1 MCEAKSVALALKVL
15 SESNAPMELYVTEQD
30 IREAKK
36 RLDEI
41 NKRIIWAERNLEK
54 INREAEEKTSAV
66 KDLLKETKEYIERF
80 EESITQM
87 ETPEARDALKT
98 AQVFINSV
106 NVDTKYDNTAFIVV
120 LASLLTGTPVDALTE
135 LKKINHKLFERI
147 KEQSSFT
154 GLSLAG
160 RRVRRRL

>member
-15 SESNAPMELYVTEQD
+15 SESDAPMELYVTEQD

-41 NKRIIWAERNLEK
+41 NKRIFRAERNLEE
-54 INREAEEKTSAV
+54 INRVAEEKASAV

-106 NVDTKYDNTAFIVV
+106 NVDTKYDNTAFIVG
-120 LASLLTGTPVDALTE
+120 LASLLTRTPVDALTE
-135 LKKINHKLFERI
+135 LKKINYKLFERI
-147 KEQSSFT
+147 EEQPY
-154 GLSLAG
+154 G
-160 RRVRRRL
+160 RRTRRRI